1 MQVRSRACLLPC
13 RQGLIRHGRSPPS
26 SLDDVPS
33 FVVVESAPD
42 AVNGSGFEGV
52 FEALDADGAAAADL
66 LGFGGFGS
74 AVDEENVAV
83 DTQAGCVV
91 PPGGVVFGG
100 EHVDEAATL
109 AYLGGHMST
118 SWTPCSCQ
126 RRTYS
131 VDSSTPIP

>member
-26 SLDDVPS
+26 SPGDVPS

-52 FEALDADGAAAADL
+52 FEARLADGAAAADL

-83 DTQAGCVV
+83 DTQARGLFAPVHVV
-91 PPGGVVFGG
+91 
-100 EHVDEAATL
+100 
-109 AYLGGHMST
+109 
-118 SWTPCSCQ
+118 
-126 RRTYS
+126 
-131 VDSSTPIP
+131 SSANI

>member
-52 FEALDADGAAAADL
+52 FEAFLADGAAAADL
-66 LGFGGFGS
+66 FGFGGFGS
-74 AVDEENVAV
+74 AVGEENVAV
-83 DTQAGCVV
+83 DTQAGGVV
-91 PPGGVVFGG
+91 APGGVVVGG
-100 EHVDEAATL
+100 EHVVVRERGRSAHDPTSTL
-109 AYLGGHMST
+109 MST
-118 SWTPCSCQ
+118 SWTPCSC
-126 RRTYS
+126 
-131 VDSSTPIP
+131 